1 MRKTQ
6 NLSEFLSKKKVIK
19 HPGGGSVINGARFIG
34 RGLKYLSAV
43 SVLPL
48 LYHMQATYEL
58 NRVAPLVT
66 DPPVLTLPLGKIHPF
81 AIYHFTLQQP
91 LNKTCNFKT
100 IFYVFFTNCSVITL
114 DTMVPK
120 P

>member
-1 MRKTQ
+1 MLLCRSITLLQ
-6 NLSEFLSKKKVIK
+6 LMYSQDV
-19 HPGGGSVINGARFIG
+19 RFIG

-58 NRVAPLVT
+58 NRVAPLVKY
-66 DPPVLTLPLGKIHPF
+66 PPVLTLPLGKIHPF

-100 IFYVFFTNCSVITL
+100 IFRFGHKLFSYNFGHNVFQTIVFLNHS
-114 DTMVPK
+114 PE

>member
-1 MRKTQ
+1 MLLCRSITLLQLMYTQ
-6 NLSEFLSKKKVIK
+6 DV
-19 HPGGGSVINGARFIG
+19 RFIG

-91 LNKTCNFKT
+91 LNKTFNLKKKLGLVTKFSYNFGQNGSQT
-100 IFYVFFTNCSVITL
+100 IVFLNHSV
-114 DTMVPK
+114 P
-120 P
+120 